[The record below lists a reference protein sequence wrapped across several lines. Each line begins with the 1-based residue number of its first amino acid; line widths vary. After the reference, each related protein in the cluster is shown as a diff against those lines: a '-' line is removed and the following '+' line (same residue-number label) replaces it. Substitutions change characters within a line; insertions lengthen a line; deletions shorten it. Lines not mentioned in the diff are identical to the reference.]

1 MAQTNAGQQL
11 ITDNPQQHRFE
22 VRFGDEVAAQAQYR
36 MQGDTIV
43 FTHTEV
49 KPAHEGQGL
58 GSKLAQ
64 YALENVRGRN
74 LKVVAQCEFIA
85 RYIDRHPEFT
95 ALRVK

>member
-1 MAQTNAGQQL
+1 MARHDAQQL

-22 VRFGDEVAAQAQYR
+22 IRSGENVAAVAEYR

-49 KPAHEGQGL
+49 KPGHEGQGL
-58 GSKLAQ
+58 GSKVAN

-74 LKVVAQCEFIA
+74 LKVIVECEFM
-85 RYIDRHPEFT
+85 RGYIDKHPTFA
-95 ALRVK
+95 ALLVA